1 MSKRVY
7 ISADY
12 SEDSGD
18 RDVVDLL
25 NNWGKDNYHKTDF
38 VDMAKVVS
46 GSVSNNDDCRPCDLK
61 KEFNSQ
67 INASSAVII
76 VVGDKTASR
85 TAGSSCSRAGENSNV
100 GISCTPY
107 KQNTNGTKNC
117 KVTSTSTPGAND
129 DVGSINSYSYLRH
142 EFEQAKK
149 KNRTI
154 IVIYNSLRKEKS
166 WLPWYLDDYEDV
178 AQPFWVKDAYG
189 NKVGN
194 YRFIKQELGYE

>member
-1 MSKRVY
+1 MSKKVY

-18 RDVVDLL
+18 RNVVDLL
-25 NNWGKDNYHKTDF
+25 NDWGKDNYHKTDF

-46 GSVSNNDDCRPCDLK
+46 GSVSSNDDCRPCDLK

-76 VVGDKTASR
+76 VIGDKTASR
-85 TAGSSCSRAGENSNV
+85 TAGSSCSRAGKNGNI
-100 GISCTPY
+100 GINCTPY

-129 DVGSINSYSYLRH
+129 DVGCINSYSYLRH

-149 KNRTI
+149 KNKKI
-154 IVIYNSLRKEKS
+154 IIIYNSLRKETS
-166 WLPWYLDDYEDV
+166 WLPWYLDDYEDI

-194 YRFIKQELGYE
+194 YTFIKQELGYE

>member
-46 GSVSNNDDCRPCDLK
+46 GSVSSNDDCRPCDLK

-85 TAGSSCSRAGENSNV
+85 TAGSSCSRAGKNSNI
-100 GISCTPY
+100 GINCTPY

-154 IVIYNSLRKEKS
+154 IVIYNSLRKETS
-166 WLPWYLDDYEDV
+166 WLPRYLDDYEDV

-194 YRFIKQELGYE
+194 YTFIKQELGYE